1 MALFALASAKGSPGT
16 TVTAMALA
24 TVWPSDPV
32 LADLDPSGG
41 DLTWRCRTP
50 EGDPIDTER
59 GLLSLGA
66 SVRRGAHE
74 VALEEHLQTVSGG
87 VRVLGGLR
95 SASQVSGLGAAW
107 AQLPTVFGAFPDD
120 VLADCGRVV
129 PGSATLPVLQQAA
142 AVLFVVR
149 PDVEGVAHL
158 RDRLAFLR
166 DQVDLGGPDGP
177 PVGVAAVTS
186 YRDTRSAPDLQQ
198 LLDSEAIPARVLGV
212 VADDARTADMLR
224 GVGYAR
230 SSRSLLIRSAAELA
244 GRLLELA
251 ASRPVARTQG

>member
-1 MALFALASAKGSPGT
+1 MALYALASAKGSPGV
-16 TVTAMALA
+16 TVGAMALA
-24 TVWPSDPV
+24 TVWPTDPV

-50 EGDPIDTER
+50 DGDPLDNSR

-74 VALEEHLQTVSGG
+74 AVLEEHLQKMSGG
-87 VRVLGGLR
+87 VEVLAGVD
-95 SASQVSGLGAAW
+95 SAAQVAGLGAAW
-107 AQLPTVFGAFPDD
+107 GQFSTVFRDHDAD

-129 PGSATLPVLQQAA
+129 PGSASLPLLQKAD

-149 PDVEGVAHL
+149 PTIEGVAHL
-158 RDRLAFLR
+158 RDRLKSLR
-166 DQVDLGGPDGP
+166 DTIELGGLEGP
-177 PVGVAAVTS
+177 PVGIATVTS

-198 LLDSEAIPARVLGV
+198 LLDSERVNARVLGV
-212 VADDARTADMLR
+212 LADDTKTADALR

-244 GRLLELA
+244 GRLVELVNNRY
-251 ASRPVARTQG
+251 ASAG

>member
-1 MALFALASAKGSPGT
+1 MTLYAIASAKGSPGAT
-16 TVTAMALA
+16 IAAMALA
-24 TVWPSDPV
+24 TVWPTDPV
-32 LADLDPSGG
+32 LADVDPSGG

-50 EGDPIDTER
+50 DGNPIDTNR

-74 VALEEHLQTVSGG
+74 AALEEHLQEVSGG
-87 VRVLGGLR
+87 VQVLAGVE
-95 SASQVSGLGAAW
+95 SAGQVAGLGAAW
-107 AQLPTVFGAFPDD
+107 GQLSTVFKEYSAD

-129 PGSATLPVLQQAA
+129 PGSASLPVMQKAD

-149 PDVEGVAHL
+149 PGIEGVAHL
-158 RDRLAFLR
+158 RDRLLSLR
-166 DQVDLGGPDGP
+166 ATIDLGGIEGA

-198 LLDSEAIPARVLGV
+198 LLDSEGINARVLGV
-212 VADDARTADMLR
+212 LADEPKTADALR

-230 SSRSLLIRSAAELA
+230 SSRSLLIRSAGELA
-244 GRLLELA
+244 GRLADLA
-251 ASRPVARTQG
+251 HNRYASAG

>member
-1 MALFALASAKGSPGT
+1 MALYALASAKGSPGT
-16 TVTAMALA
+16 TIAAMALA
-24 TVWPSDPV
+24 TVWPTDPV
-32 LADLDPSGG
+32 LADVDPSGG

-50 EGDPIDTER
+50 DGEPLDTNR

-74 VALEEHLQTVSGG
+74 AALEEHLQEVSGG
-87 VRVLGGLR
+87 VEVLAGVD
-95 SASQVSGLGAAW
+95 SASQVAGLGAAW
-107 AQLPTVFGAFPDD
+107 GQLPTVFRGYHAD

-129 PGSATLPVLQQAA
+129 PGSASLPVLQRAD

-149 PDVEGVAHL
+149 PGIEGVAHL
-158 RDRLAFLR
+158 RDRLKSLR
-166 DQVDLGGPDGP
+166 DTIDVGGLEGP

-198 LLDSEAIPARVLGV
+198 LLDSERIEARVLGV
-212 VADDARTADMLR
+212 LADDAKTADALR

-244 GRLLELA
+244 GRLTGLVHSRY
-251 ASRPVARTQG
+251 ASAG

>member
-1 MALFALASAKGSPGT
+1 MALYALASAKGSPGT
-16 TVTAMALA
+16 TVAAMALA
-24 TVWPSDPV
+24 TVWPTDPV
-32 LADLDPSGG
+32 LADVDPAGG

-50 EGDPIDTER
+50 DGDPLETSR

-74 VALEEHLQTVSGG
+74 AALEEHLQEMSGG
-87 VRVLGGLR
+87 VQVLAGVDSG
-95 SASQVSGLGAAW
+95 AQVAGLGAAW
-107 AQLPTVFGAFPDD
+107 GQLSTVFKSYSAD

-129 PGSATLPVLQQAA
+129 PGSASLPVLQKAD

-149 PDVEGVAHL
+149 PTVEGVAHL
-158 RDRLAFLR
+158 RDRLKSLR
-166 DQVDLGGPDGP
+166 DQIDLGGLEGA

-198 LLDSEAIPARVLGV
+198 LLDSEGIAARVLGV
-212 VADDARTADMLR
+212 LADDPKTADALR

-230 SSRSLLIRSAAELA
+230 SSRSLLIRSAAEIAGHLA
-244 GRLLELA
+244 DLVHRRY
-251 ASRPVARTQG
+251 ASAG